1 MKKSAFS
8 LIVILLCALLGVGC
22 QAGSILPG
30 GEKQAQKGDVLFKDD
45 FSNPRSGWDTW
56 SNDGVDVSY
65 TDGAL
70 RFAVNDTQYDYWSRP
85 GKRFSDVR
93 IAVEARLVNGPSDN
107 DYGIICR
114 YKDQNNFYAFLISS
128 DGYGGILKMMNGS
141 YTMMSGE
148 AMTFHEEIRKGNSTN
163 YLGAECSGSTL
174 NLYAN
179 GTQLASVQDADFPS
193 GEVGLLVG
201 SYNQPGVEIR
211 FDNFVV
217 TKY

>member
-1 MKKSAFS
+1 MRKNTFLWIVMLLSVLFS
-8 LIVILLCALLGVGC
+8 VGC

-30 GEKQAQKGDVLFKDD
+30 GEKQAQKGAVLFKDD
-45 FSNPRSGWDTW
+45 FSNPGSGWDTW
-56 SNDGVDVSY
+56 SNAGADVSY
-65 TDGAL
+65 ADGAL
-70 RFAVNDTQYDYWSRP
+70 RFVVNDTQYDYWSRP

-93 IAVEARLVNGPSDN
+93 IAVEARLVDGPSDN

-128 DGYGGILKMMNGS
+128 DGYSGILKVKDGS
-141 YTMMSGE
+141 YTLISGDT
-148 AMTFHEEIRKGNSTN
+148 MTFHDEIRKGNSIN
-163 YLGAECSGSTL
+163 YLGADCSGSSL

-179 GTQLASVQDADFPS
+179 GSQLASVQDTDFPS